1 MEWIT
6 EGFEGFSRGS
16 FGNGGQN
23 LYVSKHGILQRIF
36 QYDLNGDGKVT
47 EADLEKLIG
56 LIDGNYSLGDV
67 NHSGTVDDADAELLY
82 QFLQGNG
89 TKEEADALGLD
100 LDVANLNRDDRV
112 DWNDYDSLMQYIAQ

>member
-1 MEWIT
+1 MDDQDLALMEQYLADPDRA
-6 EGFEGFSRGS
+6 FD
-16 FGNGGQN
+16 QA
-23 LYVSKHGILQRIF
+23 
-36 QYDLNGDGKVT
+36 YDLNGDGKVT